1 MFKKK
6 KELFTDEYSEIIK
19 CWIIRVLYD
28 LKGYAIM
35 NVRYGLDEY
44 ERTLTLLKQKD
55 LLDKYEDDAMPRKV
69 FKKILKNLSDE
80 YEKKKNLEQGVLFK
94 NTEEL
99 GKLVGL
105 NTAEQKLLIF
115 AVLLNSSRELEEATD
130 ILGDVSLHVLINML
144 SVILNEERANVR
156 YALAADGL
164 LNRTGLLRVQRDGR
178 SQMIYHITL
187 MEDIATI
194 LLNDEQTDI
203 MQALTQFFVPGQS
216 PSLNVS
222 DYSHVEKDYGLLKA
236 YLKTATDSGKR
247 GVNILLY
254 GAPGTGKTELVRTL
268 ANDLSVQLYEVTP
281 ETQGDSDIDSE
292 RARLDSYLLC
302 QQVLKRKK
310 QTLILFDEIEDAFIR
325 DGNMERFGIRTSN
338 DAKKGKHNHMLEV
351 NPVPAIWV
359 SNVVSHIDEAIIR
372 RFDYVLELKIP
383 PKSSRIRILQHYTQ
397 GLNVSDNWIKQV
409 AKNDHL
415 APALISRAVNVVKDL
430 DLDDEKATE
439 ANLERILA
447 NTLNAMGY
455 DKNLSSRKQ
464 QLITYCLDALNPD
477 YNLESLQAGLS
488 KASQGC
494 FCLYGPP
501 GTGKSEFA
509 RHLADYLD
517 KPLLIKRASDLLNA
531 FIGATEQNI
540 KEMFE
545 QARDENALLLCDEA
559 DSFLRDRTM
568 ARESWE
574 VTQVNELLT
583 QMEQFDGLFIC
594 TTNLMETLDQASL
607 RRFDLKIKFD
617 YLKPEQSWALFQQT
631 LLDQNNELDETEQQ
645 SWEKKVRALQGVTP
659 GDYATTVRQSRFSN
673 KPLDAEQLFA
683 GLEREIK
690 FKQYGAFKGIGFIAS

>member
-55 LLDKYEDDAMPRKV
+55 LLDKYEDDTMPRKV
-69 FKKILKNLSDE
+69 FRKILKSLSDE
-80 YEKKKNLEQGVLFK
+80 YEKKKNLEKGVLFENSK
-94 NTEEL
+94 AL
-99 GKLVGL
+99 GQLVGL
-105 NTAEQKLLIF
+105 NTTEQKLLIF
-115 AVLLNSSRELEEATD
+115 AVLLNSSCELEEATD
-130 ILGDVSLHVLINML
+130 ILGDMSLHVLINML
-144 SVILNEERANVR
+144 SVILNEERADVR
-156 YALAADGL
+156 HALAADGL

-194 LLNDEQTDI
+194 LLNDEQTNI
-203 MQALTQFFVPGQS
+203 MQALTQFFVPGQAA
-216 PSLNVS
+216 SLS
-222 DYSHVEKDYGLLKA
+222 MADYSHLQKDYDLLKA
-236 YLKTATDSGKR
+236 YLKTATDNGKA
-247 GVNILLY
+247 GVNILLF

-268 ANDLSVQLYEVTP
+268 ADDLQVELYEVTTD
-281 ETQGDSDIDSE
+281 TQGDGDFDAD

-325 DGNMERFGIRTSN
+325 DGAMERFGIRTST

-359 SNVVSHIDEAIIR
+359 SNVISHIDEAIIR

-383 PKSSRIRILQHYTQ
+383 PKSSRVRILQAYTQ
-397 GLNVSDNWIKQV
+397 GLNVSENWINQV

-415 APALISRAVNVVKDL
+415 APALIARAVNVVKDL
-430 DLDDEKATE
+430 ALDNEAETE

-455 DKNLSSRKQ
+455 DKSLSGRKQ
-464 QLITYCLDALNPD
+464 SLITYRLDALNPD
-477 YNLESLQAGLS
+477 YDLESLQTGLT

-509 RHLADYLD
+509 RHLADHLD
-517 KPLLIKRASDLLNA
+517 KSLLVKRASDLLNA
-531 FIGATEQNI
+531 YIGATEQNI

-545 QARDENALLLCDEA
+545 QARDEDALLLCDEA
-559 DSFLRDRTM
+559 DSFLRDRSR

-583 QMEQFDGLFIC
+583 QMEQYDGLFIC

-631 LLDQNNELDETEQQ
+631 LIDQNNPLDEAGREK
-645 SWEKKVRALQGVTP
+645 WEKKVKALQGVTP
-659 GDYATTVRQSRFSN
+659 GDYATTVRQSRFSD
-673 KPLDAEQLFA
+673 KLFDAKQLFA